1 MSEDK
6 PKRKRGRPKKQ
17 PVDHT
22 PSLSAESVKI
32 TVNEPQELLK
42 VQALIK
48 DALKDVMQEDNIKRV
63 DKDKAVQA
71 MTVTCSEFMKSFI
84 IMGYDMENNA
94 IQPIFYA
101 RNDLEA
107 DALSHYMQQY
117 FIANM
122 KEMR

>member
-6 PKRKRGRPKKQ
+6 PKKKRGRPKKQ
-17 PVDHT
+17 PVDQT

>member
-48 DALKDVMQEDNIKRV
+48 DALKDVMQEDSIKRV
-63 DKDKAVQA
+63 DRDKAVQA

>member
-17 PVDHT
+17 PVDQT

-48 DALKDVMQEDNIKRV
+48 DALKDVMQEDSIKRV
-63 DKDKAVQA
+63 DRDKAVQA

>member
-17 PVDHT
+17 PVDQT

-42 VQALIK
+42 VQALVR
-48 DALKDVMQEDNIKRV
+48 DALKDVMQEDSIKRV
-63 DKDKAVQA
+63 DRDKAVQA

-94 IQPIFYA
+94 IKPIFYA

-117 FIANM
+117 FMANM

>member
-17 PVDHT
+17 LVDQA

-117 FIANM
+117 FMANM

>member
-1 MSEDK
+1 MSEEK
-6 PKRKRGRPKKQ
+6 PRKRGRPKKQ
-17 PVDHT
+17 PVEKT
-22 PSLSAESVKI
+22 PSLSADNVKI
-32 TVNEPQELLK
+32 TVNEPQDLLK
-42 VQALIK
+42 IQDLIR
-48 DALKDVMQEDNIKRV
+48 DALRDVVGEDSKRI
-63 DKDKAVQA
+63 DKDKAIEA

-117 FIANM
+117 FMSSM
-122 KEMR
+122 KQQH